1 MPSPPGP
8 WHPDFGKKPKP
19 LVSEEQVLQVT
30 SLLQAINPKDALE
43 SALAAQ
49 FVACHISGM
58 DDFIRNSTKW
68 AVMLFDHSHKALD
81 ALHKYRNKGQQ
92 QMTVQYNVNKG
103 QVVNIKQMKEEIK
116 PEIQELDLECRQV

>member
-1 MPSPPGP
+1 M
-8 WHPDFGKKPKP
+8 
-19 LVSEEQVLQVT
+19 SEEQVLQVT